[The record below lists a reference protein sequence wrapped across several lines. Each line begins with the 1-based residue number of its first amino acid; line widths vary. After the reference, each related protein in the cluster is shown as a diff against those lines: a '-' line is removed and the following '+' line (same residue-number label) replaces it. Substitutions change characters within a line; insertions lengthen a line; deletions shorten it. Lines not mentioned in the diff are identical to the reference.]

1 MFKYSVRKA
10 ERKFTFYLQPTLIYT
25 LRFNEEPNHSEGVP
39 LLIFV
44 VVEDELEVVVDVVLV
59 VADVSKSISRLI
71 LNTVGIRD
79 CEPLKR
85 HKKSQQ

>member
-1 MFKYSVRKA
+1 M
-10 ERKFTFYLQPTLIYT
+10 
-25 LRFNEEPNHSEGVP
+25 RFNEEPNHSEGVP

-44 VVEDELEVVVDVVLV
+44 IVEDELEVVVDVVLV

-79 CEPLKR
+79 CEPMIKNLINDNI
-85 HKKSQQ
+85 